1 MKIHNKVKRSAND
14 SPIIKDQSIYSQM
27 SQNTK
32 QDIIPKYYSHKPHQ
46 TMENCPLTD
55 IDSNKDTFKTS
66 SKTNYG
72 KSSKI
77 CVSGDSKNFT
87 NSISFKN
94 FQGSEKTSSSR
105 CKMSLC
111 QIQKFKNENDHLNIN
126 INQLNEFIIQKPKH
140 NSNVQEQLV
149 LETDKCNR
157 RIGFTKKEL
166 SSLLQMKFLKK
177 KNKTLK

>member
-1 MKIHNKVKRSAND
+1 MLIKKKTKKNHNESQ
-14 SPIIKDQSIYSQM
+14 IIKDQSLLSQI

-32 QDIIPKYYSHKPHQ
+32 QDFKPKYYSNKLYP
-46 TMENCPLTD
+46 TTEGNPLTD
-55 IDSNKDTFKTS
+55 IDSNKESFKTS
-66 SKTNYG
+66 SKVNYG
-72 KSSKI
+72 VSNKVCI
-77 CVSGDSKNFT
+77 SGDSKNFT

-105 CKMSLC
+105 CKMSLY
-111 QIQKFKNENDHLNIN
+111 QIQKFKNENDNMNIN
-126 INQLNEFIIQKPKH
+126 GNEMNEFMTQKPKLKIKEPI
-140 NSNVQEQLV
+140 VIGT
-149 LETDKCNR
+149 TDKCNR